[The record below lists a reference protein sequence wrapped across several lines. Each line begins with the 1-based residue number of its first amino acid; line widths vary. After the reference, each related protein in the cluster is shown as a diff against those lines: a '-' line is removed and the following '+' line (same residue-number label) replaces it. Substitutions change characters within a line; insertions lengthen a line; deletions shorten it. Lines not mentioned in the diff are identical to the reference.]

1 MYYIISLFFRQ
12 YKRRHRVDRI
22 FSIWYNY
29 PRSGYL
35 FVTKGCSVTKIL
47 VIIPAYNEQHSICGV
62 IKRLKES
69 ISSLSHEIDYI
80 IVNDCSTDKTG
91 DICRENGYKHISF
104 PINLGIGG
112 GVQAGYIYAARNG
125 YDIAVQMDGDGQH
138 DPVSLGDLI
147 SPIINGEADMV
158 IGSRFLECG
167 GFRSTGLR
175 RAGISWLS
183 AVICA
188 CCGKRIKD
196 VTSGYRAT
204 GKELTE
210 YYSKNYARD
219 YPEPEAIVSALKNG
233 YRVTEIPVVMH
244 ERTGGISSI
253 RALGSVYYMIKV
265 TLAILIGA
273 GRKRGKA
280 VFR

>member
-1 MYYIISLFFRQ
+1 MI
-12 YKRRHRVDRI
+12 
-22 FSIWYNY
+22 
-29 PRSGYL
+29 
-35 FVTKGCSVTKIL
+35 
-47 VIIPAYNEQHSICGV
+47 E
-62 IKRLKES
+62 RLKES
-69 ISSLSHEIDYI
+69 TRSLSHEIDYVI
-80 IVNDCSTDKTG
+80 INDCSTDRTA
-91 DICRENGYKHISF
+91 DVCRENRYSHISL
-104 PINLGIGG
+104 PLNLGIGG
-112 GVQAGYIYAARNG
+112 GVQTGYIYAVENG

-138 DPVSLGDLI
+138 DPVSLCDLI
-147 SPIINGEADMV
+147 NPIINGEADMV
-158 IGSRFLECG
+158 IGSRFLCGG
-167 GFRSTGLR
+167 GFRSTGMR

-183 AVICA
+183 TVIRV

-204 GKELTE
+204 SKQLTE

-233 YRVTEIPVVMH
+233 YRIAEVPAVMH

-265 TLAILIGA
+265 TLAILLGA
-273 GRKRGKA
+273 ERKSGKA